1 MRTAVAI
8 CVLLGA
14 VGLLPALSF
23 AQSGSTGMLTAAQT
37 LCASPGESAASPEP
51 SPEPAPAAHPSPRR
65 GIGAGVKVSSLG
77 VGAELAVAVTRRTN
91 LRAGVNAFSYSHGF
105 SNDGISYAGSL
116 RLQSAEAHYD
126 WYPLGG
132 IHFSP
137 GLIAYN
143 RNKLTATASVPGG
156 STLTLDGVQ
165 YMSDPS
171 NPVSGNGKIELNKVA
186 PTFMLG
192 LGNLVRRR
200 GRRFSVNFEVG
211 AAYVGPPQA
220 TLNLGGG
227 VCTTSGLNCRTIAS
241 DSTVQANVAAE
252 QSKINHNISLLRF
265 YPLISLGFGYR
276 FW

>member
-14 VGLLPALSF
+14 VSLLPILGF
-23 AQSGSTGMLTAAQT
+23 AQSGSTGVFTAAKT
-37 LCASPGESAASPEP
+37 LCSSPGESAASPEP
-51 SPEPAPAAHPSPRR
+51 SPEPAPPAHSSPRR
-65 GIGAGVKVSSLG
+65 GIGAGVRVSSLG
-77 VGAELAVAVTRRTN
+77 VGAELAVEVTRRTN
-91 LRAGVNAFSYSHGF
+91 LRAGVNGFSYSHGF
-105 SNDGISYAGSL
+105 SKDGVSYAGSL
-116 RLQSAEAHYD
+116 SLQSAEAHYD

-143 RNKLTATASVPGG
+143 HTKLSATASVPGG

-171 NPVSGNGKIELNKVA
+171 NPVSGNGKLEVNKVA

-200 GRRFSVNFEVG
+200 GRRGLRLFS
-211 AAYVGPPQA
+211 
-220 TLNLGGG
+220 LRLM
-227 VCTTSGLNCRTIAS
+227 SLNCVFVSLIFSANCTVTIERPSRLVDLMPKSEA
-241 DSTVQANVAAE
+241 VPGW
-252 QSKINHNISLLRF
+252 IFLF
-265 YPLISLGFGYR
+265 
-276 FW
+276 